1 MKTFEYTSA
10 TEMIINESGSLQQF
24 YRITNVLSKTRHV
37 HFTTKED
44 DAEGVE
50 WRFSY
55 RGNKLE
61 LQYSIYNGVKLIYN
75 QKESKTANK
84 LAVRLRE
91 VQ

>member
-10 TEMIINESGSLQQF
+10 TEMVINESGSLQQF
-24 YRITNVLSKTRHV
+24 YRLTNVLSKTRHV

-55 RGNKLE
+55 RGNKLA
-61 LQYSIYNGVKLIYN
+61 LQYSIYNGVTLIFN
-75 QKESKTANK
+75 EKDSKTANK
-84 LAVRLRE
+84 IAVRLRE